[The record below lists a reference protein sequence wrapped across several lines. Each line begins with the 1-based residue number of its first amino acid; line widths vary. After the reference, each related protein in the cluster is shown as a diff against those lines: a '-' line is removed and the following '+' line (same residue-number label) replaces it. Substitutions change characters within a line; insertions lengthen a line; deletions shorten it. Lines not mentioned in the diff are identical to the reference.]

1 LEGIMRLGLDI
12 GTNSIGWWL
21 FAQDSQ
27 GNPVQVING
36 GARVFADGRDPKSKA
51 SLAADRRAARAMR
64 RRRDRYL
71 RRRTVLMERLAA
83 AGLMPVDPVVRKA
96 LEKLDP
102 YKLRTKGLDHALTMS
117 ELGRAIFHLN
127 QRRGFKSNRKTDRND
142 NESGKIASGAAR
154 LEHAIIKAGA
164 RTYGEFL
171 HQSRQTDDP
180 RRTPAV
186 RTRMT
191 TLTLGGKPEE
201 GYDFYPTR
209 NLLEEE
215 FNKLWRSQEKY
226 HVELTDELH
235 DTLFETIFYQ
245 RPLKAPTIGRC
256 LFEEEERLPKAH
268 PLFQRRILFETV
280 NALRIREAGQPDRP
294 LTLDERDTLIL
305 QLDSKNVKGATSA
318 NVSFIQMR
326 RALKLGT
333 DETFSHETQNRR
345 GIDCDRLR
353 ALLSHPERLG
363 GRWSGIETD
372 AQWTLVQKLRDTE
385 NATELEAWLMAELGL
400 SEARAMNVANT
411 PLPEGYG
418 RIGLTATR
426 KILELLK
433 AEVITYD
440 KAASEIYGD
449 HRGIAT
455 GEILDELPYY
465 GEILDKHV
473 IPGTSEPEDDDITRF
488 GRITNPTV
496 HIGLNQIRRLV
507 NKIIEVHGKPDEIVV
522 ELARE
527 LKHSEDQKREINKS
541 IRKNTD
547 AAIERGK
554 KLEGLGQRNS
564 GANRLILRLW
574 EGLNPDVMDR
584 RCPYTGTKI
593 SISMLFNGS
602 CEVDHILPY
611 SRTLDDSV
619 ANRTLCMRTANREK
633 GNKTPW
639 EAWGHIP
646 ERWAKIAPLIKRL
659 HGNQQWRYAPD
670 AMEKYGDE
678 AKFLDRQLV
687 DTQYLSRIAREYL
700 SRLYPTEESRVW
712 VTPGR
717 LTEMLRRHWGLNSLL
732 GDHNLAKPKNRHDHR
747 HHAID
752 AAVIAVTDRSLIN
765 RISKMAGRNENLEDA
780 THEIAPP
787 WKSFRNDLKKQ
798 LDQIT
803 VSHRADHGRID
814 FNGRSQGRDSTS
826 GQLHNDTAYGF
837 TGEEGIVVTR
847 KPLLAIKPAD
857 IGRIRDPDLQAQ
869 LYQETAGLEG
879 KGFEAALAKFA
890 AKTGPY
896 QGIRRVRLSEK
907 LKTIPIRDRHGKAY
921 KGYKG
926 DSNHCIE
933 VWRLPDGKWKAELL
947 TTYDAHQYGLGS
959 SRPHPAAGLLM
970 RLFKKDV
977 VQLEHPDRGHVTVS
991 IAKISAAR
999 LDLAPLNEANT
1010 DARSRSKD
1018 DTFDYLRIGLG
1029 TFQKRALQKV
1039 HVDEIGRIKNTRARE
1054 R

>member
-1 LEGIMRLGLDI
+1 MRLGLDI
-12 GTNSIGWWL
+12 GTNSIGWWI
-21 FAQDSQ
+21 FSQDGQ
-27 GNPVQVING
+27 GNPVQVLDG
-36 GARVFADGRDPKSKA
+36 GVRIFADGRDPKSKA
-51 SLAADRRAARAMR
+51 SLAVDRRVARAAR

-83 AGLMPVDPVVRKA
+83 AGLMPADPTERKA
-96 LEKLDP
+96 LETLDP
-102 YKLRTKGLDHALTMS
+102 YALRAKGLDHALS
-117 ELGRAIFHLN
+117 LNELGRAIFHLN

-142 NESGKIASGAAR
+142 NDNGKIASGAAR
-154 LEHAIIKAGA
+154 LEQAIIAAGA

-171 HQSRQTDDP
+171 HQRRQTDNP
-180 RRTPAV
+180 RQTPAV

-191 TLTLGGKPEE
+191 TLTLGDKPED

-215 FNKLWRSQEKY
+215 FSKIWRAQEK
-226 HVELTDELH
+226 HHAALTEQLR

-245 RPLKAPTIGRC
+245 RPLKAPAIGRC
-256 LFEEEERLPKAH
+256 LFEDEDRLPKAH
-268 PLFQRRILFETV
+268 PLFQRRVLYETV

-294 LTLDERDTLIL
+294 LTLEERDTLIL
-305 QLDSKNVKGATSA
+305 QLDGKNVKGATSA

-326 RALKLGT
+326 KVLKLGV
-333 DETFSHETQNRR
+333 DQSFSHETQNRK
-345 GIDCDRLR
+345 GIDCDRIR
-353 ALLSHPERLG
+353 ALITHPERLA
-363 GRWSGIETD
+363 GRWSGLDIE
-372 AQWTLVQKLRDTE
+372 AQWLLVQKLRDTE
-385 NATELEAWLMAELGL
+385 NATELEDWLKAEFKL
-400 SEARAMNVANT
+400 SDARAMNVANT

-418 RIGLTATR
+418 RIGLSATR
-426 KILELLK
+426 KILEQLM

-440 KAASEIYGD
+440 KVASEIYGD

-455 GEILDELPYY
+455 GEILEELPYY

-473 IPGTSEPEDDDITRF
+473 IPGTSEPADDDITRF

-507 NKIIEVHGKPDEIVV
+507 NKIIEVHGKPDEIIV

-527 LKHSEDQKREINKS
+527 LKQSEDQKREINKI

-554 KLEGLGQRNS
+554 KLEELGQRNN

-593 SISMLFNGS
+593 AISMLFDGS

-611 SRTLDDSV
+611 SRTLDDSM
-619 ANRTLCMRTANREK
+619 ANRTLCMRTANRAK

-646 ERWAKIAPLIKRL
+646 EKWAEISPLIKRL
-659 HGNQQWRYAPD
+659 HGNQQWRFAPD

-678 AKFLDRQLV
+678 AEFLDRQLV

-717 LTEMLRRHWGLNSLL
+717 LTEMLRRHWGLNALL
-732 GDHNLAKPKNRHDHR
+732 GGHNLAKPKNRHDHR

-765 RISKMAGRNENLEDA
+765 RISKMAGRNESLEDA
-780 THEIAPP
+780 ARDIPPP
-787 WKSFRNDLKKQ
+787 WKTFRDDLKAQ
-798 LDQIT
+798 LSQIT

-814 FNGRSQGRDSTS
+814 FNGRSQGRDSTA

-837 TGEEGIVVTR
+837 TDEEGIVVTR

-857 IGRIRDPDLQAQ
+857 IGRIRDTDLQAR
-869 LYQETAGLEG
+869 LYQETEGLEG
-879 KGFEAALAKFA
+879 KDFTAALAEFTT
-890 AKTGPY
+890 KTGPY

-907 LKTIPIRDRHGKAY
+907 LKTIPIKDRQGHAY

-933 VWRLPDGKWKAELL
+933 VWKLPDGKWKAKLL
-947 TTYDAHQYGLGS
+947 TTYDAHQNGLGS
-959 SRPHPAAGLLM
+959 TRPHPAAALLM

-977 VQLEHPDRGHVTVS
+977 VQFEHPEKGVITAIIV
-991 IAKISAAR
+991 KFTEKN
-999 LDLAPLNEANT
+999 LTLALLNEANV
-1010 DARSRSKD
+1010 DARNRSKD
-1018 DTFDYLRIGLG
+1018 DPFKFLNLGTG
-1029 TFQKRALQKV
+1029 TFQKRALRKI
-1039 HVDEIGRIKNTRARE
+1039 HVDEIGRIKNTPAGND
-1054 R
+1054 